1 MNRDSNGYT
10 FMFATILVV
19 VVASVLAFLAT
30 FLKPMQTENMRNE
43 KMQNILSTI
52 GVTGVSR
59 EQAQAEFDKYITQQ
73 LALRKDGTE
82 DESVKAFEVELK
94 NELKKKNPE
103 DQRFPLFIAERDGSQ
118 FYIIPLRGNGLWD
131 AIWGYIALKDDFNTV
146 EGVSFDHKGETPGLG
161 AEITKPFFI
170 ESFKDEKIFDKDGN
184 LVGINVAKGNNNK
197 TNKDDNRVDAISGAT
212 ITGDGVTDMIV
223 ERLQHYK
230 IFIENQRA
238 KLASNN

>member
-52 GVTGVSR
+52 GVTDVSR
-59 EQAQAEFDKYITQQ
+59 EQAQAEFDTYIKQQ
-73 LALRKDGTE
+73 ISLRADGTE

-94 NELKKKNPE
+94 SELKKKVE
-103 DQRFPLFIAERDGSQ
+103 DQRFPLFIAEKDGNT
-118 FYIIPLRGNGLWD
+118 FYIIPLRGAGLWD
-131 AIWGYIALKDDFNTV
+131 AIWGYIALKEDFNTV
-146 EGVSFDHKGETPGLG
+146 AGVSFDHKGETPGLG

-170 ESFKDEKIFDKDGN
+170 ESFRDEKIFDTEGN

-197 TNKDDNRVDAISGAT
+197 TDKDDNRVDAISGAT
-212 ITGDGVTDMIV
+212 ITGDGVTNMIV

-230 IFIENQRA
+230 VFIENQRA
-238 KLASNN
+238 KLALNN

>member
-52 GVTGVSR
+52 GVTDVSR
-59 EQAQAEFDKYITQQ
+59 EQAQAEFDTYIKQQ
-73 LALRKDGTE
+73 ISLRADGTE

-94 NELKKKNPE
+94 SELKKKVE
-103 DQRFPLFIAERDGSQ
+103 DQRFPLFIAEKEGNT
-118 FYIIPLRGNGLWD
+118 FYIIPLRGVGLWD
-131 AIWGYIALKDDFNTV
+131 AIWGYIALREDFNTV
-146 EGVSFDHKGETPGLG
+146 AGVSFDHKGETPGLG

-170 ESFKDEKIFDKDGN
+170 ESFRDEKIFDKDGN

-197 TNKDDNRVDAISGAT
+197 TDKDDNRVDAISGAT
-212 ITGDGVTDMIV
+212 ITGDGVTNMIV

-230 IFIENQRA
+230 VFIENQRA
-238 KLASNN
+238 KLALNN

>member
-52 GVTGVSR
+52 GVTDVSR
-59 EQAQAEFDKYITQQ
+59 EEAQAEFDKYITQQ
-73 LALRKDGTE
+73 TALRADGSE
-82 DESVKAFEVELK
+82 DESVKAFEIELK
-94 NELKKKNPE
+94 NEIKKKVDE
-103 DQRFPLFIAERDGSQ
+103 QRFPLFIAEKEGNT
-118 FYIIPLRGNGLWD
+118 FYIIPLRGVGLWD

-197 TNKDDNRVDAISGAT
+197 TDKDDNRVDAISGAT
-212 ITGDGVTDMIV
+212 ITGDGVTNMIV
-223 ERLQHYK
+223 ERLEHYK
-230 IFIENQRA
+230 NFIENQRA

>member
-52 GVTGVSR
+52 GVTDVSR
-59 EQAQAEFDKYITQQ
+59 EQAQAEFDTYIKQQ
-73 LALRKDGTE
+73 ISLRADGTE

-94 NELKKKNPE
+94 NELKKKVE
-103 DQRFPLFIAERDGSQ
+103 DQRFPLFIAEKDGNT
-118 FYIIPLRGNGLWD
+118 FYIIPLRGVGLWD
-131 AIWGYIALKDDFNTV
+131 AIWGYIALREDFNTV
-146 EGVSFDHKGETPGLG
+146 AGVSFDHKGETPGLG

-170 ESFKDEKIFDKDGN
+170 ESFRDEKIFDKDGN
-184 LVGINVAKGNNNK
+184 LVGIAVAKGNNNK
-197 TNKDDNRVDAISGAT
+197 TNKDDNKVDAISGAT

-230 IFIENQRA
+230 VFIENQRA
-238 KLASNN
+238 KLALNN

>member
-30 FLKPMQTENMRNE
+30 FLKPMQMENMRNE

-52 GVTGVSR
+52 GVTDVSR
-59 EQAQAEFDKYITQQ
+59 EQAQLEFDTYIKQQ
-73 LALRKDGTE
+73 ISLRADGTE
-82 DESVKAFEVELK
+82 DVSVKAFEVELK
-94 NELKKKNPE
+94 NELKKKVE
-103 DQRFPLFIAERDGSQ
+103 DQRFPLFIAEKDGNK
-118 FYIIPLRGNGLWD
+118 FYIIPLRGVGLWD
-131 AIWGYIALKDDFNTV
+131 AIWGYIALREDFNTV
-146 EGVSFDHKGETPGLG
+146 AGVSFDHKGETPGLG

-170 ESFKDEKIFDKDGN
+170 ESFRDEKIFDKDGN
-184 LVGINVAKGNNNK
+184 LVGITVAKGNNNK
-197 TNKDDNRVDAISGAT
+197 TNKDDNKVDAISGAT

-230 IFIENQRA
+230 VFIENQRA